1 MNGMNNMNKDA
12 LVLLTKAGL
21 EKCLLRMTE
30 VSPGAWRLGDVRV
43 FKGQVREALR
53 SRERGGSRSVPN
65 GTGQYSFSS
74 TPLSGDEKPAAA
86 IRIKIKGATP
96 FVTAII
102 FNPEDIKHISRCFAE
117 EQYYGPV
124 SEEQPDVTVIEIG
137 NILLNALANSLLRGF
152 GKSAI
157 PSVPAHFQG
166 DYGAIE
172 KWLGAGPEV
181 FTIISA
187 KFAMRREDRV
197 SAAEILAFLPPTLAE
212 DPQPLK

>member
-1 MNGMNNMNKDA
+1 MNEDA
-12 LVLLTKAGL
+12 LALLTKAGL

-30 VSPGAWRLGDVRV
+30 VSPGAWLLAGVRV
-43 FKGQVREALR
+43 FKGQVREAIR
-53 SRERGGSRSVPN
+53 SGERG
-65 GTGQYSFSS
+65 
-74 TPLSGDEKPAAA
+74 EKPAAA
-86 IRIKIKGATP
+86 IRIKIKGDTP

-117 EQYYGPV
+117 DLFYGPV
-124 SEEQPDVTVIEIG
+124 SGEQPDVTVIEIG
-137 NILLNALANSLLRGF
+137 NILLNALANSLLRAF

-187 KFAMRREDRV
+187 RFTMQREDRTSV
-197 SAAEILAFLPPTLAE
+197 AEILAFLPPTLAE
-212 DPQPLK
+212 DTLPLK

>member
-1 MNGMNNMNKDA
+1 MNNMNEDA
-12 LVLLTKAGL
+12 LTLLTKAGL
-21 EKCLLRMTE
+21 EKCLRRMTE
-30 VSPGAWRLGDVRV
+30 VSPGAWQLGDVRV
-43 FKGQVREALR
+43 FKGQVREAIR
-53 SRERGGSRSVPN
+53 GREREG
-65 GTGQYSFSS
+65 
-74 TPLSGDEKPAAA
+74 KPAAA
-86 IRIKIKGATP
+86 IRVKIKGATP

-102 FNPEDIKHISRCFAE
+102 FNPGDIKHISRCFAE
-117 EQYYGPV
+117 GQYYGPV

-187 KFAMRREDRV
+187 KFTMRREDRV

-212 DPQPLK
+212 DTQPLK

>member
-1 MNGMNNMNKDA
+1 MNNMNEDA
-12 LVLLTKAGL
+12 LALLTKAGL

-30 VSPGAWRLGDVRV
+30 VSPGAWQLGDVRV
-43 FKGQVREALR
+43 FKGQVREAIR
-53 SRERGGSRSVPN
+53 SRERG
-65 GTGQYSFSS
+65 
-74 TPLSGDEKPAAA
+74 DKPAAA
-86 IRIKIKGATP
+86 IRIKIKGDTP

-102 FNPEDIKHISRCFAE
+102 FNPEDIKHISHCFAE

-137 NILLNALANSLLRGF
+137 NILLNALANSLLRAF

-187 KFAMRREDRV
+187 KFTMQREDLT

-212 DPQPLK
+212 GTLPLK

>member
-1 MNGMNNMNKDA
+1 MNNMNEDA
-12 LVLLTKAGL
+12 LALLTKAGL

-30 VSPGAWRLGDVRV
+30 VSPGAWQLGD
-43 FKGQVREALR
+43 
-53 SRERGGSRSVPN
+53 
-65 GTGQYSFSS
+65 
-74 TPLSGDEKPAAA
+74 
-86 IRIKIKGATP
+86 TP

-102 FNPEDIKHISRCFAE
+102 FNPEDIKHISHCFAE

-137 NILLNALANSLLRGF
+137 NILLNALANSLLRAF

-187 KFAMRREDRV
+187 KFTMKREDRV

-212 DPQPLK
+212 GTLPLK

>member
-1 MNGMNNMNKDA
+1 MNNMNDDA
-12 LVLLTKAGL
+12 LARATAAGL
-21 EKCLLRMTE
+21 EKCMHRMTE
-30 VSPGAWRLGDVRV
+30 VSPGAWRLDGVRV
-43 FKGQVREALR
+43 FRGQVREAIR
-53 SRERGGSRSVPN
+53 DRKRE
-65 GTGQYSFSS
+65 
-74 TPLSGDEKPAAA
+74 EKPLAA
-86 IRIKIKGATP
+86 IRIKIKGETP

-102 FNPEDIKHISRCFAE
+102 FDPEDIKHISRCFAE
-117 EQYYGPV
+117 DLFYGPV

-137 NILLNALANSLLRGF
+137 NILLNALANSLLRAF

-181 FTIISA
+181 FAIISA
-187 KFAMRREDRV
+187 KFTMQREDRV

-212 DPQPLK
+212 GALPLK

>member
-1 MNGMNNMNKDA
+1 MNSMNDDTLA
-12 LVLLTKAGL
+12 RVTAAGL

-30 VSPGAWRLGDVRV
+30 VSPGAWQLGGVRV

-53 SRERGGSRSVPN
+53 SRERG
-65 GTGQYSFSS
+65 
-74 TPLSGDEKPAAA
+74 EKPSAA
-86 IRIKIKGATP
+86 IRIKIKGDTP

-102 FNPEDIKHISRCFAE
+102 FNPGDIKHISRCFAE

-137 NILLNALANSLLRGF
+137 NILLNALANSLLRAF

-187 KFAMRREDRV
+187 KFTMQREDRT

-212 DPQPLK
+212 DTRPLK